1 MTNLALEMADRFKS
15 IGVTSVYGDPVDVD
29 GAKLLPVALAWY
41 GFGVGEGEGEGD
53 TGSATVSGH
62 GAGSGGGGGGFALP
76 IGAYLKT
83 STGLRFEPNVV
94 SLLAVGIPFVWTA
107 GKALAFIIKAL
118 KK

>member
-29 GAKLLPVALAWY
+29 GAKLVPVALAWY

-53 TGSATVSGH
+53 TGSAPVSGH
-62 GAGSGGGGGGFALP
+62 GSGSAGGGAGLALP
-76 IGAYLKT
+76 IGAYVK
-83 STGLRFEPNVV
+83 SGGGLRFEPNVV
-94 SLLAVGIPFVWTA
+94 SLLAVGIPFVWAA
-107 GKALAFIIKAL
+107 GKALSFVIKAL

>member
-15 IGVTSVYGDPVDVD
+15 IGVTSVYGDPVEVD
-29 GAKLLPVALAWY
+29 GAKLVPVALAWY

-53 TGSATVSGH
+53 TASSTVSGK
-62 GAGSGGGGGGFALP
+62 GTGSGGGGGGFALP

-83 STGLRFEPNVV
+83 GSGLRFEPNVV
-94 SLLAVGIPFVWTA
+94 SLLAVGIPFVWAA
-107 GKALAFIIKAL
+107 GKALSFVIKAL